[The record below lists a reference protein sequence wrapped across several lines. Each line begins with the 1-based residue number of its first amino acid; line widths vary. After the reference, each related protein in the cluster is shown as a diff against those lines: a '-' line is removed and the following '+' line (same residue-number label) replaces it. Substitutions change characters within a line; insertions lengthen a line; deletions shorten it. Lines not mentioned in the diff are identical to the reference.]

1 MRQLLNIA
9 LFVTILVASLFSGR
23 EITYSSGIS
32 SSDSRSSFVCG
43 PVPIG
48 FGDFLNGILENS
60 DCIDTNAALYDGYTF
75 AGTAGQQVEIVMVS
89 AAYVPGL
96 RLVQGNYPGGTV
108 IATGTD
114 PGNGS
119 RRITSF
125 AIPANGDYTIVAS
138 SNAPGGLGDYT
149 LRFEPTIPRVE
160 LVQRTSPNPTTPGST
175 VGYSVFFN
183 TAVSG
188 VDQADFTLSTSGLA
202 GASIVSVSG
211 SGTIYTVSVNTGAG
225 IGNLRLD
232 LIDNDTIV
240 NGLGAKLGG
249 TGLGNGNFT
258 TGPTFTI
265 AAATPTPSPTPPPN
279 TILVTNT
286 NDSGSGSLR
295 KAIDDVVSG
304 GNVGFSSLFSDPQT
318 ILLKSELRVT
328 KNLTISGPGAN
339 LLTVSGNNTVRVFNI
354 GGFSPGVTVM
364 ISGLKIS
371 GGRAP
376 NNDFGGGIEKNFGD
390 LTISNCVITGNN
402 VPGTS
407 SFGGGGGI
415 DNFEG
420 PLTITGSVI
429 SGNSANGYG
438 GGILSDGGTLTVNDS
453 TISEN
458 STRLGGGIFFLNAA
472 ANVSRTTIS
481 GNTAVSQGGGVL
493 IQDGSLNIVNSTV
506 SGNSANNAA
515 AAGAGLQINAVDGN
529 ASLQVTGCTIANNT
543 APANSGGGILVSG
556 PSSGGLSGNAMI
568 RSSIVASNTEPN
580 LRTQNLTTSITSQGF
595 NLTNGTGNG
604 FLTQPS
610 DKLNAQAGL
619 APLANYGGPTQTHAL
634 LPSSQAI
641 DAGMSFASV
650 TDQRG
655 IGFLRLIDLS
665 TSNVSGGD
673 GTDIGAFELQSE
685 PAPSTV
691 SISGRVTTP
700 TGLGVRNAVVVLTDP
715 QGVRRTATTSSFGV
729 YSFSSVP
736 AGILYVVSV
745 SSKRYRFAPQS
756 ITPTANLANIDFVGL
771 E

>member
-1 MRQLLNIA
+1 MRQFLNLA
-9 LFVTILVASLFSGR
+9 LFLAVLAASLFSGR

-32 SSDSRSSFVCG
+32 LSDSRSSSVCG
-43 PVPIG
+43 AVPIG
-48 FGDFLNGILENS
+48 FGDFLNGILENG
-60 DCIDTNAALYDGYTF
+60 DCIDANTALYDGYTF
-75 AGTAGQQVEIVMVS
+75 TGTAGQQVEIVMAS
-89 AAYVPGL
+89 AAYVPSL

-108 IATGTD
+108 VATGTD

-119 RRITSF
+119 RQITGF
-125 AIPANGDYTIVAS
+125 AIPANGDYTIVAGT
-138 SNAPGGLGDYT
+138 NAAGGLGDYT
-149 LRFEPTIPRVE
+149 LRFEPTIPRVD
-160 LVQRTSPNPTTPGST
+160 LIQRTSPNPTIPGSS

-183 TAVSG
+183 TAVTG
-188 VDQADFTLSTSGLA
+188 VDVADFATAASGIS
-202 GASIVSVSG
+202 GSSILNVSG

-232 LIDNDTIV
+232 VIDNDTIV
-240 NGLGAKLGG
+240 NGLGTKLGG

-258 TGPTFTI
+258 TGPTYTI
-265 AAATPTPSPTPPPN
+265 AASTPTPSPTPPPN
-279 TILVTNT
+279 TVLVTNT
-286 NDSGSGSLR
+286 NDSGTGSLR
-295 KAIDDVVSG
+295 QAIEDVVSG
-304 GNVGFSSLFSDPQT
+304 GNVGFSPLFATQQT
-318 ILLKSELRVT
+318 IILKSELRVA
-328 KNLTISGPGAN
+328 KNLTISGPGPN

-354 GGFSPGVTVM
+354 GGSSPGVTVT

-390 LTISNCVITGNN
+390 LTVSNCVVTGNT

-415 DNFEG
+415 DNFDG

-438 GGILSDGGTLTVNDS
+438 GGVLSDGGTLTINDS

-472 ANVSRTTIS
+472 ANISRSTIS
-481 GNTAVSQGGGVL
+481 GNTAVSQGGGLLV
-493 IQDGSLNIVNSTV
+493 QDGSLSISNSTV
-506 SGNSANNAA
+506 SGNSANNAI
-515 AAGAGLQINAVDGN
+515 AAGAGLLINAVDGN

-556 PSSGGLSGNAMI
+556 PSSGALTAAAAI
-568 RSSIVASNTEPN
+568 RSSIVANNTEPN
-580 LRTQNLTTSITSQGF
+580 LRTQNTPASITSQGF

-604 FLTQPS
+604 FLNQPS
-610 DKLNAQAGL
+610 DKLNSQAGL
-619 APLANYGGPTQTHAL
+619 APLANYGGPTPTHAL
-634 LPSSQAI
+634 LTASQAI
-641 DAGMSFASV
+641 DAGMSFASA

-655 IGFLRLIDLS
+655 SGFLRLVDLPQA
-665 TSNVSGGD
+665 NASGGD
-673 GTDIGAFELQSE
+673 GADIGAFELQSE
-685 PAPSTV
+685 PAPTTV

-700 TGLGVRNAVVVLTDP
+700 AGLGVRNAVVVLTDP
-715 QGVRRTATTSSFGV
+715 QGVRQTATTSSFGI
-729 YSFSSVP
+729 YSFTSVP
-736 AGILYVVSV
+736 TGVLYVVGV
-745 SSKRYRFAPQS
+745 SSKRYRFAPRS